1 MKIVDANGARIP
13 ALGLGT
19 FRLTGETC
27 RSMVAE
33 ALRLGYRHIDTARMY
48 GNEEAVGAGI
58 AASGVPRD
66 EIFLTTKI
74 WPDDF
79 RPADLA
85 RAMDDS
91 LDRLGVDAV
100 DLTLLHWPSRD
111 VPLDETLGALAAA
124 REAGKTRHI
133 GISNFTVALIR
144 EAVRLS
150 PAPLA
155 TDQVEYHPFL
165 DQSPVLDELRRQ
177 GMALTAYAPTAH
189 AEVIG
194 DPVIERIAKAH
205 DATPV
210 QVALA
215 WLVAQD
221 GVIAIPRTS
230 KKERLQEN
238 LAAAEIVLSAEEV
251 DEIAGRAR
259 PDGRL
264 ISPAGLAPTW
274 DTAA

>member
-19 FRLTGETC
+19 FKLTGETC
-27 RSMVAE
+27 RSLVAE

-48 GNEEAVGAGI
+48 GNEDAVGAGI
-58 AASGVPRD
+58 AAAGVPRD

-79 RPADLA
+79 RPADLTGA
-85 RAMDDS
+85 LDDS

-100 DLTLLHWPSRD
+100 DLTLLHWPSRE
-111 VPLDETLGALAAA
+111 VPLDETLGALARA

-150 PAPLA
+150 PAPLV
-155 TDQVEYHPFL
+155 TNQVEYHAFL
-165 DQSPVLDELRRQ
+165 DQRPVLDELRRQ

-194 DPVIERIAKAH
+194 DPVIEEIAEAH
-205 DATPV
+205 GAGAV
-210 QVALA
+210 QIALA

-230 KKERLQEN
+230 KPERLKEN
-238 LAAAEIVLSAEEV
+238 LAAAEIALSDEEV
-251 DEIAGRAR
+251 AQIAARAR

-264 ISPAGLAPTW
+264 ISPAGLAPAW

>member
-19 FRLTGETC
+19 FKLTGETC
-27 RSMVAE
+27 RSLVAE

-48 GNEEAVGAGI
+48 GNEDAVGAGI
-58 AASGVPRD
+58 AAAGVPRD

-79 RPADLA
+79 RPADLT
-85 RAMDDS
+85 RALDDS

-100 DLTLLHWPSRD
+100 DLTLLHWPSPD
-111 VPLDETLGALAAA
+111 VPLDETLGALARA

-150 PAPLA
+150 PAPLV
-155 TDQVEYHPFL
+155 TNQVEYHAFL
-165 DQSPVLDELRRQ
+165 DQRPVLDELRRQ

-194 DPVIERIAKAH
+194 DPVIEAIAKDHGVSA
-205 DATPV
+205 V
-210 QVALA
+210 QIALA

-230 KKERLQEN
+230 KPERLKEN
-238 LAAAEIVLSAEEV
+238 LAAAEIALSDEEV
-251 DEIAGRAR
+251 AQIAARAR

-264 ISPAGLAPTW
+264 ISPAGLAPAW